1 MPLTSLGKLLLVL
14 NQRRVPPQHSYHIP
28 DLFVNSP
35 TVRTLPFLPKL
46 LSTVPTTV
54 FIAGTPTYFLYKK
67 PDETGQKEIA
77 DIDVSGENKEKV
89 TKNAAR
95 HQSQQVEN
103 SSGRSKL
110 TEQIIKYGQSDD
122 DKQPNAGQEYRKN
135 ERHLERRQGV
145 IEVKMLP
152 GVGYKHLHRLV
163 DCSAECHQ
171 QAKKQR
177 IDAVDIIK
185 VNHL

>member
-35 TVRTLPFLPKL
+35 TVRTLSLLPKL

-54 FIAGTPTYFLYKK
+54 FIAGASTYFLYKK

-77 DIDVSGENKEKV
+77 DIDVCGENKEEV

-135 ERHLERRQGV
+135 ERHLERRQV
-145 IEVKMLP
+145 W
-152 GVGYKHLHRLV
+152 
-163 DCSAECHQ
+163 
-171 QAKKQR
+171 
-177 IDAVDIIK
+177 
-185 VNHL
+185 

>member
-35 TVRTLPFLPKL
+35 TVRTL
-46 LSTVPTTV
+46 STVPTTV
-54 FIAGTPTYFLYKK
+54 FIAGASTYFLYKK

-77 DIDVSGENKEKV
+77 DIDVCGENKEEV

-122 DKQPNAGQEYRKN
+122 DKQPNVRN
-135 ERHLERRQGV
+135 TERMKGTLNGD
-145 IEVKMLP
+145 K
-152 GVGYKHLHRLV
+152 VGLK
-163 DCSAECHQ
+163 
-171 QAKKQR
+171 
-177 IDAVDIIK
+177 
-185 VNHL
+185 

>member
-1 MPLTSLGKLLLVL
+1 MPLTFLGKLLLGFK
-14 NQRRVPPQHSYHIP
+14 PTESTSPTFIPHP

-54 FIAGTPTYFLYKK
+54 FIAGASTYFLYKK

-135 ERHLERRQGV
+135 ERA
-145 IEVKMLP
+145 P
-152 GVGYKHLHRLV
+152 
-163 DCSAECHQ
+163 
-171 QAKKQR
+171 
-177 IDAVDIIK
+177 
-185 VNHL
+185 